1 MKYKIMNPPDI
12 YQKVDEAY
20 QNNCQR
26 LIGFFQNHD
35 FNEQQAEQLT
45 DSMKRAVFF
54 LETHE
59 YKRGDIE
66 IQLRKEVRTGL
77 KKEVEALKKAKL
89 TVEQLATKSNLDEI
103 FELRLVRRLEQIKN
117 HKFNKTR
124 AGKNKSLELALELLF
139 WRLKKFG
146 KGQTEQVNIVYD
158 LFVEFGLD
166 DYGKIYSTKD
176 TEIGEKEQK
185 ERIRIHFQ
193 QKAFKRD
200 YLQWK

>member
-1 MKYKIMNPPDI
+1 MPKKSPDI
-12 YQKVDEAY
+12 YQKIDEAY
-20 QNNCQR
+20 QNNRQR

-77 KKEVEALKKAKL
+77 KKEAEALKKVKP
-89 TVEQLATKSNLDEI
+89 TIEQLVPQLNWDEI
-103 FELRLVRRLEQIKN
+103 FELRLEQIKN

-124 AGKNKSLELALELLF
+124 AGKNKSLELALEPLF
-139 WRLKKFG
+139 WRLEKFG

-166 DYGKIYSTKD
+166 DYGKIYSTN
-176 TEIGEKEQK
+176 EIQIGEKEQK
-185 ERIRIHFQ
+185 ERIRKQFQ
-193 QKAFKRD
+193 QKAFKAKD
-200 YLQWK
+200 SYSKLGLI

>member
-1 MKYKIMNPPDI
+1 MNTPDI
-12 YQKVDEAY
+12 YQKVDKTY
-20 QNNCQR
+20 QNNRQR
-26 LIGFFQNHD
+26 IIEFFQSHGFD
-35 FNEQQAEQLT
+35 GPQAKQLT

-59 YKRGDIE
+59 YERGNIE

-77 KKEVEALKKAKL
+77 QKEAEALKKVKP
-89 TVEQLATKSNLDEI
+89 TIEQLVPQLNWDEI
-103 FELRLVRRLEQIKN
+103 FELRLEQINN

-124 AGKNKSLELALELLF
+124 AGKNKSLELALEPLF
-139 WRLKKFG
+139 WRLEKFS

-185 ERIRIHFQ
+185 ERIRKQFQ
-193 QKAFKRD
+193 QKALIAKD
-200 YLQWK
+200 YYAT

>member
-1 MKYKIMNPPDI
+1 MNPPDI

-26 LIGFFQNHD
+26 LIEFFQNHD
-35 FNEQQAEQLT
+35 LNKQQAEQLT

-59 YKRGDIE
+59 YERGDIE

-77 KKEVEALKKAKL
+77 KKEAEALKKAKP
-89 TVEQLATKSNLDEI
+89 TIEQLAPQFNWDEI
-103 FELRLVRRLEQIKN
+103 FELRLEQIKT
-117 HKFNKTR
+117 HEFNKTR
-124 AGKNKSLELALELLF
+124 AGKNKSLELALYPLF
-139 WRLKKFG
+139 WRVNKFG

-185 ERIRIHFQ
+185 ERIRKQFQ
-193 QKAFKRD
+193 QKAFKAKD
-200 YLQWK
+200 YYAKLGYI

>member
-1 MKYKIMNPPDI
+1 MNPPNI
-12 YQKVDEAY
+12 YQKIDEAY
-20 QNNCQR
+20 QNNRQR
-26 LIGFFQNHD
+26 LIEFFLSHGFD
-35 FNEQQAEQLT
+35 EQQAEQLAE
-45 DSMKRAVFF
+45 SMKRAVFF

-59 YKRGDIE
+59 YERGDIE
-66 IQLRKEVRTGL
+66 IQLRKKVRTGL
-77 KKEVEALKKAKL
+77 QKEAEALKKVKP
-89 TVEQLATKSNLDEI
+89 TIEQLVPQLNWDEI
-103 FELRLVRRLEQIKN
+103 FELRLEQIKN

-124 AGKNKSLELALELLF
+124 AGKNKSLELALEPLF
-139 WRLKKFG
+139 WRLEKFG

-176 TEIGEKEQK
+176 TDIGEKEQK

>member
-1 MKYKIMNPPDI
+1 MNPPDI
-12 YQKVDEAY
+12 YQKIDEAY
-20 QNNCQR
+20 QNNRQR
-26 LIGFFQNHD
+26 LIEFFQNHNFD
-35 FNEQQAEQLT
+35 EEQAKQLAE
-45 DSMKRAVFF
+45 SMKRAVFF

-77 KKEVEALKKAKL
+77 KKEAEALKKAKP
-89 TVEQLATKSNLDEI
+89 TIEQLAPQFNWDEI
-103 FELRLVRRLEQIKN
+103 FELRLEQIKN

-176 TEIGEKEQK
+176 TEVGEKEQK
-185 ERIRIHFQ
+185 ERIRKQFQ
-193 QKAFKRD
+193 QKAFKAKD
-200 YLQWK
+200 YYAKLGYI